1 MPCKPLTESR
11 PVSKLTPSFS
21 VSPQIAAEDL
31 AGIAA
36 SGFRAIVNN
45 RPDDEAPDQPASATI
60 EAEAKRLGLAYAYIP
75 IVPGQMDD
83 AQACAL
89 AQFIA
94 GVSGPVI
101 AFCRTGT
108 RSASLWA
115 LVQAGHL
122 TADEILE
129 TASRAGYDLSSLRPR
144 LEGIAS

>member
-1 MPCKPLTESR
+1 MPSKPLAAS
-11 PVSKLTPSFS
+11 PSVSKLTPSFS
-21 VSPQIAAEDL
+21 VSPQIEVADI

-45 RPDDEAPDQPASATI
+45 RPDDEGPDQPASATI
-60 EAEAKRLGLAYAYIP
+60 EAEAKRLGLAYAHIP

-83 AQACAL
+83 AQVHQL

-94 GVSGPVI
+94 AANGPVV

-115 LVQAGHL
+115 LMQAGHL
-122 TADEILE
+122 KVDEILG
-129 TASRAGYDLSSLRPR
+129 TAARAGYDLSSLRPR
-144 LEGIAS
+144 LEGAAA